1 MFASFSN
8 QPAPRNILLIQFGTI
23 KDVVRALPLINILR
37 MRYPFAKITWFA
49 TAEMIDFLN
58 NYHLVDR
65 IILAKPGWHKS
76 LNEIK
81 ALRKRFRNI
90 APDICLDLQGNL
102 SSHFATQLSGCPKRR
117 SVNLSNSR
125 IFNKIKGL
133 KQIAKSALQQ
143 QLQLL
148 ESLGIA
154 GASTDYD
161 LPMIPVEGH
170 TVGWIVR
177 ELGLESAPFAILGL
191 GVQSNSTYWETN
203 RYVQV
208 ARHLSRELDLPTIVH
223 WQNEQERE
231 LAETVVA
238 ESDGMVTLAPAISA
252 TQFAALARCAKIYVG
267 VDNDSL
273 HIAAAIGIPT
283 IGVFCDAKSRWE
295 APECENFQWVQAQGT
310 PCRIHFSTS
319 FENDPIQIDNYTYD
333 VIEVCNACD
342 EILRPAMD
350 DLLPERRHE
359 HTSVIG
365 V

>member
-1 MFASFSN
+1 MFASFSK
-8 QPAPRNILLIQFGTI
+8 QPVPRNILLIQFGTI

-76 LNEIK
+76 LSEIK
-81 ALRKRFRNI
+81 ALRRRFRNI
-90 APDICLDLQGNL
+90 APDLCLDLQGNL
-102 SSHFATQLSGCPKRR
+102 ISHFAAQLSGCRKRH
-117 SVNLSNSR
+117 SVNLSSAR
-125 IFNKIKGL
+125 IFSKTKGL
-133 KQIAKSALQQ
+133 NQIAKSALQQ
-143 QLQLL
+143 QLRLL
-148 ESLGIA
+148 ESLDIA

-161 LPMIPVEGH
+161 LPVIPVEGH

-177 ELGLESAPFAILGL
+177 ELGLESAPFAILGI

-208 ARHLSRELDLPTIVH
+208 ARHLSRELDLPTILH

-231 LAETVVA
+231 LAETIIA
-238 ESDGMVTLAPAISA
+238 ESGGMVTLAPAISP
-252 TQFAALARCAKIYVG
+252 TQFAALARCAKVYVG

-273 HIAAAIGIPT
+273 HIAAATGIPT
-283 IGVFCDAKSRWE
+283 IGVFRDAKSQWDG
-295 APECENFQWVQAQGT
+295 PECENFQWVQAQGT
-310 PCRIHFSTS
+310 PSRVPFGES

-342 EILRPAMD
+342 EILRPVVD

-359 HTSVIG
+359 HASVIG